1 MNVITSEARSLLEI
15 SKCHQSAFPDS
26 LSSRLGFK
34 FLKKMF
40 SWYLYDPRGILFHI
54 EKEGKVIG
62 YCGGVKVLDHTQH
75 GASTSITQYSFNEF
89 VFSFLLRPWLL
100 FHSENRKRYGFIL
113 KNLLSKFGIKPT
125 PKPMS
130 TQEREEL
137 YPRFGLVVIGVNA
150 NSQNQGIGGILLREF
165 EERAKKENIKILT
178 LSVKDNN
185 LQAINAY
192 KKSGWIEQSK
202 ISDALIMIKKI

>member
-1 MNVITSEARSLLEI
+1 MNVITSEAQSLLGI

-26 LSSRLGFK
+26 LSSKLGFQ

-40 SWYLYDPRGILFHI
+40 SWYLYDSRGILFHI
-54 EKEGKVIG
+54 EKDGKVIG
-62 YCGGVKVLDHTQH
+62 YCGGVMVLDHTQH
-75 GASTSITQYSFNEF
+75 GASTSITQYSFNQF
-89 VFSFLLRPWLL
+89 ILSFLQRPWLL
-100 FHSENRKRYGFIL
+100 FHPENRKRYGFIW
-113 KNLLSKFGIKPT
+113 KNLLSKFGFKSKAKPL
-125 PKPMS
+125 S
-130 TQEREEL
+130 IHEREEL

-150 NSQNQGIGGILLREF
+150 NSQNQGIGGILLKEF